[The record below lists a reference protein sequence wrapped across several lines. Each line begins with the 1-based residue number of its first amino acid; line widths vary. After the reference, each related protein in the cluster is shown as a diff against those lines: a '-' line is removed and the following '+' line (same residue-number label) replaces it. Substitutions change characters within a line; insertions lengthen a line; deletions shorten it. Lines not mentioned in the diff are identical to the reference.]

1 MFNTLINNKKE
12 KLSTDGGGTNKF
24 NNLKDLKIMK
34 FKADRETLLKPLQAI
49 RGVVERRQTLPILS
63 NVLMNVSEEQLRLTA
78 TDMEVELVS
87 RTALKDAENG
97 EITVPARKLI
107 DICRALPA
115 DAQVSFNV
123 EGERAQIRSGKS
135 RFTLSTLPASE
146 YPSADRPA
154 DETSVSI
161 SQGELKRLIELTH
174 FAMAHQ
180 DVRYYLNGLL
190 LELSSDRLRAVAT
203 DGHRLALAEMD
214 IQAEVGDEPRALILP
229 RKGVAE
235 LLRLLSGEDAAMD
248 LVIGSNAVMASFA
261 ELQFT
266 SKLIDGRFPDYERVI
281 PNAEACDKQLTV
293 DKEVLRQ
300 CLSRAA
306 ILSNDKYRAV
316 RISLGPGTLRVV
328 ANNPEQEEAE
338 DEMEVAYDGETLDV
352 GFNVTYLMDA
362 LNALPGENARLYFTD
377 ASSSCLVAPEGEERC
392 RYVVMPMRL

>member
-1 MFNTLINNKKE
+1 
-12 KLSTDGGGTNKF
+12 
-24 NNLKDLKIMK
+24 MK
-34 FKADRETLLKPLQAI
+34 FTVDRETLLKPLQAI
-49 RGVVERRQTLPILS
+49 QGVVERRQTLPILS
-63 NVLMNVSEEQLRLTA
+63 NLLMSVVDDRLAVTA
-78 TDMEVELVS
+78 TDMEVELV
-87 RTALKDAENG
+87 AKAMLEDATEG
-97 EITVPARKLI
+97 EITLPARKLI

-115 DAQVSFNV
+115 EAKIKFEVD
-123 EGERAQIRSGKS
+123 GERAIIRSGRS

-154 DETSVSI
+154 DEASVSI
-161 SQGELKRLIELTH
+161 KQGALKHLIELTH

-190 LELSSDRLRAVAT
+190 LELSADTLRAVAT
-203 DGHRLALAEMD
+203 DGHRLAVAETD
-214 IQAEVGDEPRALILP
+214 IRAEVGEESRALILP
-229 RKGVAE
+229 RKGVGE
-235 LLRLLSGEDAAMD
+235 LQRLLGSDDESME
-248 LVIGSNAVMASFA
+248 LVIGSNAVRASFA

-281 PNAEACDKQLTV
+281 PDAEACDKQLTLE
-293 DKEVLRQ
+293 KESLRQ
-300 CLSRAA
+300 CLARAA

-316 RISLGPGTLRVV
+316 RLSLAPGVLRVV

-338 DEMEVAYDGETLDV
+338 DEMEVAYDGDVLEV

-377 ASSSCLVAPEGEERC
+377 ASSSCLVIPEGEERC

>member
-1 MFNTLINNKKE
+1 
-12 KLSTDGGGTNKF
+12 
-24 NNLKDLKIMK
+24 MK
-34 FKADRETLLKPLQAI
+34 FTVERETLLDPLQAVQ
-49 RGVVERRQTLPILS
+49 GVVERRQTLPILS
-63 NVLMNVSEEQLRLTA
+63 NLLVCVSDGALSVTA
-78 TDMEVELVS
+78 TDMEVELVA
-87 RTALKDAENG
+87 RTALEGAEDG

-115 DAQVSFNV
+115 EASISFSV
-123 EGERAQIRSGKS
+123 DGERALIRSGRS

-154 DETSVSI
+154 DEASVSI
-161 SQGELKRLIELTH
+161 KQGALKHLIELTQ

-190 LELSSDRLRAVAT
+190 LELSADTLRAVAT
-203 DGHRLALAEMD
+203 DGHRLAVAEMNIEAD
-214 IQAEVGDEPRALILP
+214 VGEATRALILP
-229 RKGVAE
+229 RKGVGE
-235 LLRLLSGEDAAMD
+235 LQRLLGADDEGMD
-248 LVIGSNAVMASFA
+248 LVIGSNAVRASFA

-281 PNAEACDKQLTV
+281 PDPEKSDKQLDV
-293 DKEVLRQ
+293 DKESLRQ
-300 CLSRAA
+300 CLARAA

-316 RISLGPGTLRVV
+316 RLSLAPGVLRVV

-338 DEMEVAYDGETLDV
+338 DEMEVSYEGESLEV

-362 LNALPGENARLYFTD
+362 LNALPGEQARLYFTD
-377 ASSSCLVAPEGEERC
+377 SSSSCLIMPAGEERC